1 MTRAFFGIVLV
12 LGALPLGAQDAPPA
26 GTDDFFSGRVDLG
39 LIQKDVDTISSKFLE
54 YRDIPNGVVAPFFR
68 LNGEQDGL
76 RYDLAGQFLQ
86 QTDQRYRLRV
96 EKGWFRL
103 DGDYNTIPHRFG
115 NGGKTLEQETS
126 DGVFRISPTLQ
137 AAHQTIIGPPSSRI
151 NYTFLNNL
159 VTPSLNAAEPDVDLA
174 LDRERSRLVASARP
188 GEGEIDVTLAY
199 FRERRTGDRA
209 NAGTAFGFSNV
220 VETPEPV
227 GYLTQD
233 VGADAELAGDWGVA
247 RAGVH
252 YNWFRNNVPTL
263 AFDNPFRAVDSTDP
277 NAYQAPGSGS
287 TGGPR
292 FGVVALP
299 PDNEAVTGTAAATV
313 KIGKRSRAGADVA
326 IGRWSQDSTNFIP
339 YTTNTAITSPFN
351 ATDPSRL
358 PAQRLDGKI
367 DTTALNAYFNTRPV
381 DGLSF
386 NLRFRRY
393 DLDNK
398 TTQIP
403 LPGYVR
409 FDAVWEAIPRISVPY
424 SYANDR
430 FDAIVAY
437 DWDKV
442 SIEGG
447 YRWTGND
454 RTFRETETT
463 SESTLVASL
472 GIRPNDWMV
481 VRASYE
487 RGDRSYDGLEIE
499 RSEEAS
505 FQIHG
510 TPVNLYAIPDH
521 DPALAA
527 TYNSFQCGGAPCNIR
542 YDQAPRKSDRF
553 TALAQASPGSGK
565 TTFGLSWNYYKDD
578 YDESRYGL
586 TLFKYNAITVDVDYT
601 PSEKWSLYGFYTWED
616 LDDDL
621 RGRQSGSS
629 ISANALDDWTSVV
642 RDKTNSFG
650 AGATLSFVPEK
661 WTANL
666 FARWQKTDGNND
678 LDAPVGGAPYNARTA
693 VGGVTDIAAYDDTE
707 IVALNGELRYQFRK
721 AWALTFGGWF
731 EDYTSE
737 DAQTTGIV
745 NYAPGSFFLA
755 ANDGSYQAWWGYLK
769 LSYRW

>member
-1 MTRAFFGIVLV
+1 MKRALFGSVVALM
-12 LGALPLGAQDAPPA
+12 ALPLHAQDAPPA
-26 GTDDFFSGRVDLG
+26 VANDFFSGRVELG

-54 YRDIPNGVVAPFFR
+54 YRDIPNGIVLPYFR
-68 LNGEQDGL
+68 LNGEKEGL
-76 RYDLAGQFLQ
+76 RYDFAGQFLQ
-86 QTDQRYRLRV
+86 QTDQRFRLRV

-115 NGGKTLEQETS
+115 NGGRTLEQVTS
-126 DGVFRISPTLQ
+126 EGVFRISPALQ
-137 AAHQTIIGPPSSRI
+137 AANQTIIGPPSSRI

-159 VTPSLNAAEPDVDLA
+159 VTPSLNASAPDVDLV

-188 GEGEIDVTLAY
+188 GDVDVKLAY

-209 NAGTAFGFSNV
+209 AAGTAFGFSNV

-252 YNWFRNNVPTL
+252 YNWFRNNILGL
-263 AFDNPFRAVDSTDP
+263 AFDNPFRATDSTDP
-277 NAYQAPGSGS
+277 SAYQAPGSAS
-287 TGGPR
+287 TGGPVR
-292 FGVVALP
+292 GLVALP

-313 KIGKRSRAGADVA
+313 KIGKKSRVGADVA
-326 IGRWSQDSTNFIP
+326 IGRWTQDSTNFIP

-358 PAQRLDGKI
+358 PAQRLDGAI
-367 DTTALNAYFNTRPV
+367 DTTALNAYFNTRPT
-381 DGLSF
+381 DHLSV

-393 DLDNK
+393 DLENK
-398 TTQIP
+398 TARLS

-409 FDAVWEAIPRISVPY
+409 FDAVWEDIPRISVPY

-430 FDAIVAY
+430 FDAIVGF
-437 DWDKV
+437 DWSKV

-447 YRWTGND
+447 YRWTAND
-454 RTFRETETT
+454 RTFRETDKT
-463 SESTLVASL
+463 SENTLVASL
-472 GIRPNDWMV
+472 NLRPNDWLV

-487 RGDRSYDGLEIE
+487 HGDRSYEGLEIE

-510 TPVNLYAIPDH
+510 TPVNVYAIPDH

-527 TYNSFQCGGAPCNIR
+527 TYNSFQCGSAPCNIR
-542 YDQAPRKSDRF
+542 YDQAPKKSDRF
-553 TALAQASPGSGK
+553 IALAQASPGSGK
-565 TTFGLSWNYYKDD
+565 TTFALSWNYNKDD
-578 YDESRYGL
+578 YDETRYGL
-586 TLFKYNAITVDVDYT
+586 NLFKYNTVTAQIDYT
-601 PSEKWSLYGFYTWED
+601 PSEKWSVYGFYTWEQ
-616 LDDDL
+616 LNDDL
-621 RGRQSGSS
+621 RGRQSGAS
-629 ISANALDDWTSVV
+629 ISSNPLDDWTSVV
-642 RDKTNSFG
+642 DDKTNSFG
-650 AGATLSFVPEK
+650 AGGTLSFVPEK
-661 WTANL
+661 WTATF
-666 FARWQKTDGNND
+666 FARWQKTNGNND
-678 LDAPVGGAPYNARTA
+678 LDAPVGGAPYNARTS
-693 VGGVTDIAAYDDTE
+693 VGGVRDIPAYDDTE
-707 IVALNGELRYQFRK
+707 ILGMNAELRYQFRK
-721 AWALTFGGWF
+721 AWAVALGGWF
-731 EDYTSE
+731 EDYTSD

-755 ANDGSYQAWWGYLK
+755 ANDGSYRAWWGYVR